1 MAYVYEVSRA
11 ARRGRHPWENTMSNR
26 PSKVSTGAS
35 MSLDGFIA
43 GPGESGFEHLF
54 AYMGSGEVEVP
65 TAQPAMTLRMA
76 PENAAFFRDLVA
88 RTGAIVVGR
97 HLYDFTGGWGGIH
110 PMGCPVVVLTHRP
123 PAEAP
128 SEQFTSSP
136 RASSRRSR
144 PRPSSPR
151 AGRSA

>member
-1 MAYVYEVSRA
+1 
-11 ARRGRHPWENTMSNR
+11 MSNR

-97 HLYDFTGGWGGIH
+97 HLYDFTDGWGGIRH
-110 PMGCPVVVLTHRP
+110 
-123 PAEAP
+123 AEKTDDAVGGRAG
-128 SEQFTSSP
+128 QFTAFDFRDRVP
-136 RASSRRSR
+136 CGGGGGCQRRANQHG
-144 PRPSSPR
+144 
-151 AGRSA
+151 AGR